1 MNHIKKHGQYFTK
14 NKELQNKVYK
24 FVKNKPK
31 LILEPSC
38 GAGHLIINY
47 PNKKTRFDCYELDE
61 NIDFLIKKKD
71 IKFGDF
77 LKQKIKKKYL
87 TIIGNPPYVK
97 TNKGNLYIDFID
109 KCVDLLKPN
118 GELIFIIPSD
128 FLKLTSATKTINK
141 ILEQGNFTHIYHP
154 NNEHLFENATIDVII
169 FRYEKTEKKSNKI
182 LYNNK
187 EKFVN
192 INNGIIT
199 FSDDNKNKK
208 LISDFF
214 DAYVGLVTGK
224 EEIFKN
230 KELGNFKILNDKDQ
244 IDDYIL
250 IKKYPSEDE
259 NINEY
264 MKKHKE
270 ILMERKIKKFN
281 ENNWFEFGA
290 LRNISK
296 MKKNLGKECIY
307 VKNLTRNVEVAFKDK
322 VNYFGGKLI
331 LLLPKENLDLDL
343 DNIVKYLNSDIFKNN
358 YLYSKRFKIGQ
369 KQLLNGIIPG
379 EIINISET
387 SSTVIIEEIN

>member
-230 KELGNFKILNDKDQ
+230 KELGNFKILNDKDR